1 MKSIKLKIVGAAA
14 LMAFSSFGCGST
26 DGEETAEVQQRATVT
41 TQPLPV
47 SRVSYP
53 NNYGNRLT
61 FVLPQPF
68 LGPLYLNSIVITR
81 VADSE
86 VGSSITRGA
95 GSTQGG
101 TVLIYVN
108 AANFDALVQQRML
121 PFKVILSF
129 DDVTL
134 RVVQLEVVRDPAAVT
149 ATAVQRLVITLV
161 QSAA

>member
-1 MKSIKLKIVGAAA
+1 MKKFESKGVVVATLI
-14 LMAFSSFGCGST
+14 AFSSLGCASA
-26 DGEETAEVQQRATVT
+26 DVEKVGELQQRATVT

-68 LGPLYLNSIVITR
+68 LGPLFLNSIVITR
-81 VADSE
+81 VDDTE

-95 GSTQGG
+95 SSTQGG

-108 AANFDALVQQRML
+108 AANFDALVSQRAL
-121 PFKVILSF
+121 PFKVIPSY

-134 RVVQLEVVRDPAAVT
+134 KMVQLELVRDAAHVT
-149 ATAVQRLVITLV
+149 PTLVQRLVITLP
-161 QSAA
+161 